1 MMHTFSQADR
11 MVNAPLSK
19 IRDIIEKS
27 LSYEKDGHDV
37 IHLEIGEPDFNTPE
51 HIIQSAIMALNDNDV
66 HYGPVMGKLSLR
78 ESIARKYRQQYGLD
92 YTANEILITQGVAHG
107 IFLAIMAYLNP
118 GDEVLV
124 PDPGYLCYA
133 TVPEIAGA
141 KAISYSLDTGPDCQ
155 LDVDVLASLIT
166 PKTRMILVNSPA
178 NPGGDVL
185 NKHSLLAI
193 AQLAITH
200 NLLVVTDDI
209 YADILFEGEFTSIA
223 MLPEMRERTIVLNG
237 FSKYYAMT
245 GWRIG
250 YLLCPQSLM
259 DPLMRLSF
267 YSIACPVSFIQTA
280 AETAL
285 NSDDHASQAMVAEY
299 RQRRDFLYENLNRLP
314 GCHCQKPAGT
324 FYIMLN
330 ISGTGMT
337 SDAFCQYI
345 LETCYVTLVP
355 GTVFGARGEGFVR
368 LSYATS
374 MENLRVAINRI
385 SDALLRIS

>member
-1 MMHTFSQADR
+1 MKHAFNQADR
-11 MVNAPLSK
+11 MANAPLSK

-27 LSYEKDGHDV
+27 LAYEKAGHDV
-37 IHLEIGEPDFNTPE
+37 IHLEIGEPDFDTPKN
-51 HIIQSAIMALNDNDV
+51 ITLSAIDALNNNDV
-66 HYGPVMGKLSLR
+66 HYGPVMGKVSLR
-78 ESIARKYRQQYGLD
+78 ESIAQKYQQQYGLA
-92 YTANEILITQGVAHG
+92 YTANEIMITQGVAHG
-107 IFLAIMAYLNP
+107 IFLAMMAYLNP
-118 GDEVLV
+118 GDEILV
-124 PDPGYLCYA
+124 PDPGYLCYF

-141 KAISYSLDTGPDCQ
+141 KAISYSLDASQGYQ
-155 LDVDVLASLIT
+155 VDAELLETLIT

-178 NPGGDVL
+178 NPSGSVL
-185 NKHSLLAI
+185 DKHSLMAI
-193 AQLAITH
+193 AQLAIKH

-209 YADILFEGEFTSIA
+209 YADILFEGEFSTIA
-223 MLPEMRERTIVLNG
+223 MLPDMRERTIVLNG

-250 YLLCPQSLM
+250 YLLCPQTLI

-285 NSDDHASQAMVAEY
+285 NSNDDASRAMVAEY
-299 RQRRDFLYENLNRLP
+299 RRRRDFLYQQLNTLP
-314 GCHCQKPAGT
+314 GCRCQKPAGT

-330 ISGTGMT
+330 IEGTGMT
-337 SDAFCQYI
+337 SEAFCQYI

-355 GTVFGARGEGFVR
+355 GTVFGAKGEGYVR

-374 MENLRVAINRI
+374 MENLKIAIDRM
-385 SDALLRIS
+385 SQALLLIR